1 MRIFYNFGKLLI
13 LLLIVWLAIL
23 VFLLG
28 GPLSRTSETDELA
41 KKLANVQ
48 SENRALTRERDKL
61 LRQIRDINKRTSASS
76 QIDNVIQVS
85 VYFLKLYLRYP

>member
-76 QIDNVIQVS
+76 HVDNVIQVTII
-85 VYFLKLYLRYP
+85 F

>member
-85 VYFLKLYLRYP
+85 VYFLKLYLRYL

>member
-76 QIDNVIQVS
+76 QIDNVIQVP
-85 VYFLKLYLRYP
+85 VYF

>member
-76 QIDNVIQVS
+76 QIDNVIQVP

>member
-76 QIDNVIQVS
+76 QVDNVIQVTII
-85 VYFLKLYLRYP
+85 F

>member
-76 QIDNVIQVS
+76 QVDNVIQVTLL
-85 VYFLKLYLRYP
+85 FLTCR